1 MKFNTTFS
9 IQLRSDITHEVSL
22 KKALNLVNL
31 KYLFDMNENVML
43 GEVWVKN
50 RYPCVRPSLE

>member
-1 MKFNTTFS
+1 M
-9 IQLRSDITHEVSL
+9 REVSL
-22 KKALNLVNL
+22 KKALNLINL

-50 RYPCVRPSLE
+50 RCPCIRPSLE

>member
-1 MKFNTTFS
+1 M
-9 IQLRSDITHEVSL
+9 REVSL